1 MDIVVEQYTDV
12 ELLLGD
18 VLTDGTAVP
27 STLSIW
33 RVRPLSSLGV
43 VDDCMS
49 FFVVFL
55 WAFALTMLCSG
66 RSMCGTRRDDDE
78 VAVLRAEVS
87 PMCSH
92 SPKRIS
98 NASRNG
104 LDVTHH
110 VTIEQQKEEKHG
122 KIEKHDMAVLHV

>member
-1 MDIVVEQYTDV
+1 M
-12 ELLLGD
+12 G
-18 VLTDGTAVP
+18 
-27 STLSIW
+27 
-33 RVRPLSSLGV
+33 
-43 VDDCMS
+43 

-66 RSMCGTRRDDDE
+66 RSMCGTRRDDEE

-92 SPKRIS
+92 SSEKNS

-110 VTIEQQKEEKHG
+110 VTIEQQKQEKHV
-122 KIEKHDMAVLHV
+122 KIEKHDMAMLHV